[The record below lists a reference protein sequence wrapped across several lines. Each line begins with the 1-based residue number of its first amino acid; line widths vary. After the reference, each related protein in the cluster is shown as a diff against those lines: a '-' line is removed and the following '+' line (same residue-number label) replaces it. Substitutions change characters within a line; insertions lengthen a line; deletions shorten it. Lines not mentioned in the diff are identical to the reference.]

1 MRASRALAGGAIAA
15 WCIVASTGAAIGA
28 GVVVAPAA
36 LTAGTADQP
45 APVAGNDAEAPAA
58 TKSAAP
64 ADANAADLTAPAVL
78 APISVTATR
87 SAPAI
92 ADPTAAVSEVGADEV
107 KRSGARALDDLLRRI
122 PGFSLFRRLGSGA
135 AHPTTQGVSLR
146 GIGASGTSRALVLV
160 DGVPVNDPFGGWIY
174 WSRIPSE
181 TIERVEVLRGSGASL
196 WGNYAMGGVVGVVT
210 RAPDRNAGGFVAE
223 GGERGSTRTEGW
235 LSRRFGDTSV
245 IADARWMRS
254 GDYPVVSEATRGPI
268 DVAAGSEHE
277 AGGFFVRHRLSPA
290 TRVHLA
296 ARGFHESRDN
306 GTPYTHNETSSGFF
320 RTGIEADTSSLGTFR
335 ADVFAT
341 VQSFWSTFSAVAPD
355 RESETPAADQYSVP
369 SQSVGGSLVWSRE
382 AMERHRLVGGIDA
395 LWVDGESQEL
405 ARYLDSA
412 FTRRRDGGASQ
423 AMGGVFV
430 SDIMEVTP
438 RLDATGAL
446 RVDYWESYD
455 GFRREDALDT
465 GVPLVDRALDGRSE
479 TFVSPRFG
487 LAFEASEDVTL
498 RSAVY
503 RGFRAPTINEQVRPF
518 RVRNDITEA
527 NEGLDAEKLF
537 GVEAGFDHQASRW
550 RSSATLFWN
559 EVKDP
564 VVNVTLGEGEGVV
577 DPCGFV
583 PADGV
588 CRQRRNLGSTRI
600 LGVESEIGVDLGR
613 GFAATLAYLWSDGK
627 IHSAA
632 DEPSLAGNRIPQVPL
647 HQGTI
652 AFDYDEGG
660 PWRASLQMRVVG
672 EQYDD
677 DANSRKLD
685 RFVAVDAF
693 VAREV
698 GWGFEVFAAA
708 ENLFDE
714 TIQSGRS
721 ADGVVS
727 IAAPR
732 LVRAGVRYTFDA
744 GDRAD
749 PDGHGVD

>member
-1 MRASRALAGGAIAA
+1 MRIVRAWTSSAIVA
-15 WCIVASTGAAIGA
+15 WCILVSAGSAGAADG
-28 GVVVAPAA
+28 
-36 LTAGTADQP
+36 DQ
-45 APVAGNDAEAPAA
+45 AEP
-58 TKSAAP
+58 S
-64 ADANAADLTAPAVL
+64 LL

-107 KRSGARALDDLLRRI
+107 QASGARTLDDLLRRI

-146 GIGASGTSRALVLV
+146 GIGASGTSRALVLI

-196 WGNYAMGGVVGVVT
+196 WGNYAMGGVVGVQT
-210 RAPDRNAGGFVAE
+210 RDPERNAGGFVAE
-223 GGERGSTRTEGW
+223 GGERGSARTEGW
-235 LSRRFGDTSV
+235 VSRQYGDTSAIV
-245 IADARWMRS
+245 DARWMRS
-254 GDYPVVSEATRGPI
+254 GDYPVVSEATRGSI
-268 DVAAGSEHE
+268 DKPAGSEHE
-277 AGGFFVRHRLSPA
+277 TGGFLVQHRLSPTA
-290 TRVHLA
+290 RVHLA
-296 ARGFHESRDN
+296 ARGFHEYRDN
-306 GTPYTHNETSSGFF
+306 GTPYQNNETTSGFF
-320 RTGIEADTSSLGTFR
+320 RTGAEVDSESLGSLR
-335 ADVFAT
+335 ADIFGT

-369 SQSVGGSLVWSRE
+369 SQSMGGSLVWSRE
-382 AMERHRLVGGIDA
+382 VLDRHHVVGGIDA
-395 LWVDGESQEL
+395 LWVDGQSQEL
-405 ARYLDSA
+405 ARFIDGS
-412 FTRRRDGGASQ
+412 FTRRRDGGATQ
-423 AMGGVFV
+423 VMAGAFV
-430 SDIMEVTP
+430 SDVMEVTE

-465 GVPLVDRALDGRSE
+465 GASLVDRALDGRSE

-487 LAFEASEDVTL
+487 LAYEALDTLTL

-527 NEGLDAEKLF
+527 NENLDAEKLW

-550 RSSATLFWN
+550 RSSATVFWN

-564 VVNVTLGEGEGVV
+564 IVNVTLGEGGGVV
-577 DPCGFV
+577 EPCGFV
-583 PADGV
+583 PAGGV
-588 CRQRRNLGSTRI
+588 CRQRRNLGSTQI
-600 LGVESEIGVDLGR
+600 LGVESELGVDLGR
-613 GFAATLAYLWSDGK
+613 GFSTTLAYLWSDGR

-632 DEPSLAGNRIPQVPL
+632 DDPELAGNRIPQVPL
-647 HQGTI
+647 HQGTL
-652 AFDYDEGG
+652 AFAYDEGG
-660 PWRASLQMRVVG
+660 PWRASLQLRVVG

-677 DANSRKLD
+677 DENRRRLD
-685 RFVAVDAF
+685 RFVALDAF
-693 VAREV
+693 VAREI

-714 TIQSGRS
+714 TIQSGRTS
-721 ADGVVS
+721 DGVVA

-732 LVRAGVRYTFDA
+732 MVRAGLRYTFAAADD
-744 GDRAD
+744 GRVDDGRAD
-749 PDGHGVD
+749 DGRVEPGAAD